1 MKKQLLKLVYFFLRV
16 VSLIYILNLIIMI
29 SGNGNIEATNFIR
42 NDINSIDSIENNGT
56 RELNVNKIIFQNT
69 GGRTKKFYPF
79 DEVEFMENTGLKDKH
94 GDYVYV
100 GSILTDEG
108 EQGED
113 EWIYGIV
120 TKDIDDGCYISW
132 ELIEFSETLYRCS
145 AYSVV
150 GNIYENKELLGNE

>member
-1 MKKQLLKLVYFFLRV
+1 MLQPKVWVIKEKKV
-16 VSLIYILNLIIMI
+16 
-29 SGNGNIEATNFIR
+29 
-42 NDINSIDSIENNGT
+42 IDVHAIDF
-56 RELNVNKIIFQNT
+56 VNKIIFQNT

-79 DEVEFMENTGLKDKH
+79 DEIEFMENTGFKDNH

-108 EQGED
+108 VLGDDYWDYATIE
-113 EWIYGIV
+113 
-120 TKDIDDGCYISW
+120 KDINDGYCISW
-132 ELIEFSETLYRCS
+132 KNNEFSESLYECS